1 MPGLITFVVGMGF
14 GSAVYFAMTGEI
26 FPAAL
31 MTGTAAGCGVLGIM
45 WSIQQAARSTTGE
58 QG

>member
-1 MPGLITFVVGMGF
+1 MTGMITFVVGMGF

-45 WSIQQAARSTTGE
+45 WSISQIRSRTGGE
-58 QG
+58 G